1 MRRNRKQKR
10 RKPGVLVAAVILLVA
25 GIKITSFAPA
35 LPFSADY
42 EKIVHFASRELSD
55 DKVNLNDL
63 YSSYAVLMDAESGN
77 VLAEKSGTAK
87 MYPASLTKIMTAI
100 IAIENTDDMDEE
112 TTVPSDIF
120 PALYEEDASL
130 AGFAPG
136 ETVRWKDLLYG
147 ALLPS
152 GAECCLTFAG
162 QIAGSESAFVDLMN
176 EKADEL
182 GMKDTH
188 FTNVTGLQDDKHYST
203 AEDMAVLLRYALK
216 NDTFRQAF
224 TARRYSVMPINE
236 HPEGF
241 TFYNTMF
248 QAMDNAGITD
258 DDILGGKTGY
268 TEKAGLC
275 LASLARIEGREYILV
290 TAKADGNHYTKPYHV
305 MDAENVYDQIRKNL

>member
-25 GIKITSFAPA
+25 GIKIKSFAPA

-63 YSSYAVLMDAESGN
+63 YSPYAVLMDAESGN

-100 IAIENTDDMDEE
+100 VALENTDDMEE
-112 TTVPSDIF
+112 MTIIPSDIF

-162 QIAGSESAFVDLMN
+162 QIAGC
-176 EKADEL
+176 
-182 GMKDTH
+182 
-188 FTNVTGLQDDKHYST
+188 
-203 AEDMAVLLRYALK
+203 ALP
-216 NDTFRQAF
+216 
-224 TARRYSVMPINE
+224 VW
-236 HPEGF
+236 PE
-241 TFYNTMF
+241 
-248 QAMDNAGITD
+248 
-258 DDILGGKTGY
+258 
-268 TEKAGLC
+268 
-275 LASLARIEGREYILV
+275 
-290 TAKADGNHYTKPYHV
+290 
-305 MDAENVYDQIRKNL
+305 